1 MKKLFSF
8 LLVAILAIATVGCSQ
23 KKESKVIDLNQ
34 LKTSIT
40 ETYGEDYTA
49 QDINLTL
56 FGDMYAS
63 IEDLY
68 KDRYGSTS
76 DMYEEVIAQMSIIS
90 AQSDEFVAVHAKE
103 GQADAVLAALT
114 NYQDTLK
121 NDSMQYPMTQIKIQ
135 ASQVIKKDNYVF
147 FVMLGTPSMDA
158 ETDEEILA
166 SAKEQNQKAVDII
179 NSFFE

>member
-68 KDRYGSTS
+68 KDRYGLTS

-103 GQADAVLAALT
+103 GQVAEVVKVFL
-114 NYQDTLK
+114 
-121 NDSMQYPMTQIKIQ
+121 
-135 ASQVIKKDNYVF
+135 QV
-147 FVMLGTPSMDA
+147 A
-158 ETDEEILA
+158 
-166 SAKEQNQKAVDII
+166 
-179 NSFFE
+179 